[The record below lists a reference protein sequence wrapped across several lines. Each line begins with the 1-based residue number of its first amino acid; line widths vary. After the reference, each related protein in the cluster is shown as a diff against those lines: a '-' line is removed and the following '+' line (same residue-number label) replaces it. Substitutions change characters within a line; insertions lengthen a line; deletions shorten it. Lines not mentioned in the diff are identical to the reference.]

1 MSRVFRTALP
11 ITLALV
17 ACASMTYR
25 AAAETASS
33 ASTAKAAPAKP
44 ALAHANFAGGC
55 FWSMEKAFEDVPG
68 IKSVVSGYSGGS
80 VPNPS
85 YELVSSGTTG
95 HRETVRIEYDPAL
108 ISYDKLLDIYWHNTD
123 PTDPEGQFCDHA
135 DEYRPA
141 IFVADDGQ
149 RAAAEKSR
157 RVLGASGVLKRPIV
171 TEILPAVVFYPA
183 ESYHQDFFKKSA
195 AHYEAYR
202 ISCGRDRVMASMW
215 GKDAH
220 RGSVHK

>member
-1 MSRVFRTALP
+1 MALETA
-11 ITLALV
+11 TLA
-17 ACASMTYR
+17 A
-25 AAAETASS
+25 
-33 ASTAKAAPAKP
+33 
-44 ALAHANFAGGC
+44 GC
-55 FWSMEKAFEDVPG
+55 FWCVEAIFDDLKGVED
-68 IKSVVSGYSGGS
+68 VVSGYSGGS

-95 HRETVRIEYDPAL
+95 HRETVRIEFDPTL

-123 PTDPEGQFCDHA
+123 PTDPGGQFCDHA

-141 IFVADDGQ
+141 IFVADDAQ

-157 RVLGASGVLKRPIV
+157 RALGASGVLKRPIV
-171 TEILPAVVFYPA
+171 TEILPAVAFYPA

-202 ISCGRDRVMASMW
+202 IGCGRDLVMAAMW